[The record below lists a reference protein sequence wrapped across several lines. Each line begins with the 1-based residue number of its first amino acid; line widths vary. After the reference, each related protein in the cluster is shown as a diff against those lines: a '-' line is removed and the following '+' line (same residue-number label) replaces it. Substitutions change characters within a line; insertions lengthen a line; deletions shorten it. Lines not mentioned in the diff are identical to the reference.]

1 MLVVPIV
8 KSPRNTRKPRGTGSH
23 PVALPA
29 SLHPSQWQ
37 WNFIVPF
44 ALQHFSSLP
53 SHAVGMLKEFRYLF
67 RKRWIFHCF
76 ESSCSL
82 PFLSLC
88 LSSFPPPTLLAFRIS
103 QPALSYIALES
114 LFPSLVQ
121 RELWTILKPKLG
133 VIRVFNYQIQC
144 VRQGMEFDSF

>member
-23 PVALPA
+23 PGGTA
-29 SLHPSQWQ
+29 SLSAPFTVTVKLHCSFCPSTFLFPPLPCSWDVKRVQV
-37 WNFIVPF
+37 FIQKEVNISLLWVF
-44 ALQHFSSLP
+44 LFSSL
-53 SHAVGMLKEFRYLF
+53 
-67 RKRWIFHCF
+67 
-76 ESSCSL
+76 SL
-82 PFLSLC
+82 SC